1 MNFQCAALTGVTGA
15 LADAFGLEVIGL
27 AILVFTL
34 ILLALYE
41 GFIRRGGSAALAL
54 STAPPSPA
62 PPNDVAC
69 VHG

>member
-1 MNFQCAALTGVTGA
+1 VTGA

-41 GFIRRGGSAALAL
+41 GFTRRGRSESALAL
-54 STAPPSPA
+54 STAE
-62 PPNDVAC
+62 
-69 VHG
+69 